1 MYCIYSYIQW
11 NLSITFGAM
20 QPGILMYEGS
30 NYWGGGENRGMLGES
45 HGGLAEKR
53 TGAEVKPT
61 WEGIVL
67 DA

>member
-1 MYCIYSYIQW
+1 MRVVII
-11 NLSITFGAM
+11 
-20 QPGILMYEGS
+20 
-30 NYWGGGENRGMLGES
+30 GGGENRGMLGES

-53 TGAEVKPT
+53 TGTEVKPT